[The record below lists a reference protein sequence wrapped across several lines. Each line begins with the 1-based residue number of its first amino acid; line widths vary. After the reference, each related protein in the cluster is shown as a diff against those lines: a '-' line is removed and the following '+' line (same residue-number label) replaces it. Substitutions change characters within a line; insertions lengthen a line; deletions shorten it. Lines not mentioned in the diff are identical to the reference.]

1 MPSDDYVFESKV
13 KLRAYKAKRV
23 MFEFDEYSIRYNDE
37 RYYSSID
44 LGYAGE
50 INIHLL
56 NMLDV
61 AEIKWSID
69 YLHLLQKFKKNK

>member
-1 MPSDDYVFESKV
+1 MFESKV

-69 YLHLLQKFKKNK
+69 YFAFVAEVQKKQIKSA